1 MSQSILILPTAY
13 PNIYN
18 DHSSIFVQD
27 QAEALTKYGVD
38 VSVVGA
44 IPISFKYIFKKKFL
58 KFGTFRHKKNG
69 VNVKLVLFPAIPK
82 LRFFNEFIRTQINK
96 YLLNKHYKNNS
107 IDVVHVHNSTAGKA
121 ALWIKQ
127 KFNIPY
133 VVTEHSSAYAR
144 KLVSQK
150 EIRSYTSIY
159 TNANDRVAVSK
170 EFCKIL
176 EDTFHLEFNYLPNV
190 VNTEYFLQKEE
201 SLQKDFLFINIAN
214 LNKNKNQILL
224 IRAFAKVFSEN
235 KNVRLSILGSGS
247 EYKNLQSEIYA
258 LNMQE
263 QIKLFGFAPR
273 KQVLEELQKSDAFVL
288 SSKYETFGV
297 VVIEAMSCGLPV
309 IATKCG
315 GPESIVENDE
325 LGILV
330 ENDDLEELSKAMK
343 DMYENRTDYV
353 GDKIRAHVVE
363 KFSQKAVASKLIDIY
378 GKVMNNSN
386 SNNPPKIS
394 TSKIRH

>member
-1 MSQSILILPTAY
+1 MNVVILPTAY

-27 QAEALTKYGVD
+27 QAEALIKNGVN

-58 KFGTFRHKKNG
+58 RFGTFKYKKSG
-69 VNVKLVLFPAIPK
+69 VEIKLVLFPSIPK
-82 LRFFNEFIRTQINK
+82 LKFFNEMIRTQINNH
-96 YLLNKHYKNNS
+96 LLNQHYKNNS
-107 IDVVHVHNSTAGKA
+107 IDVVHVHNSTAGRA
-121 ALWIKQ
+121 ALWLKK

-133 VVTEHSSAYAR
+133 IITEHSSTYAR
-144 KLVSQK
+144 NLVSKK
-150 EIRSYTSIY
+150 EIEDYASIY
-159 TNANDRVAVSK
+159 KNANDRVAVSK

-176 EDTFHLEFNYLPNV
+176 KDTFHLEFNYLPNV
-190 VNTEYFLQKEE
+190 VNTEYFLPKEE
-201 SLQKDFLFINIAN
+201 SSHKDFQFINIAN

-224 IRAFAKVFSEN
+224 INAFAKVFSEN
-235 KNVRLSILGSGS
+235 KNVGLSILGCGPEHKS
-247 EYKNLQSEIYA
+247 LQSKIDA
-258 LNMQE
+258 LNIQE

-297 VVIEAMSCGLPV
+297 VAIEAMSCGLPV

-315 GPESIVENDE
+315 GPESVIENDD

-330 ENDDLEELSKAMK
+330 KNDDLEELSNAMK
-343 DMYENRTDYV
+343 KIYENINKYCSDS
-353 GDKIRAHVVE
+353 IRGYVVE
-363 KFSQKAVASKLIDIY
+363 NFSEKVISEKLINTYKEVIN
-378 GKVMNNSN
+378 GAK
-386 SNNPPKIS
+386 
-394 TSKIRH
+394 

>member
-1 MSQSILILPTAY
+1 MEIVFLPTAY

-27 QAEALTKYGVD
+27 QAEALSKYGVD

-58 KFGTFRHKKNG
+58 KFGTFRYKKNG
-69 VNVKLVLFPAIPK
+69 VDVKLILFPSIPK
-82 LRFFNEFIRTQINK
+82 LKFFNEFIRAQINK
-96 YLLNKHYKNNS
+96 YLLNKHHANNS
-107 IDVVHVHNSTAGKA
+107 IDLIHVHNSTAGKA
-121 ALWIKQ
+121 ALWMKQ

-133 VVTEHSSAYAR
+133 VITEHSSAYER
-144 KLVSQK
+144 RLLSQK
-150 EIRSYTSIY
+150 EIRSNALIY
-159 TNANDRVAVSK
+159 TNANYRVAVSK

-190 VNTEYFLQKEE
+190 VNTEYFLSKEE
-201 SLQKDFLFINIAN
+201 YSHKDFQFINIAN

-224 IRAFAKVFSEN
+224 VRAFAEVFSEN
-235 KNVRLSILGSGS
+235 KNIRLSILGGGA
-247 EYKNLQSEIYA
+247 EYKSLKSEIDA

-315 GPESIVENDE
+315 GPESIIENDE

-330 ENDDLEELSKAMK
+330 KNDDLEELSISMK
-343 DMYENRTDYV
+343 YMYDNFNNYPSE
-353 GDKIRAHVVE
+353 KIRDNVVNN
-363 KFSQKAVASKLIDIY
+363 FSEQSVATKLINIY
-378 GKVMNNSN
+378 NKVLNNAN
-386 SNNPPKIS
+386 
-394 TSKIRH
+394 